1 METVTVV
8 PHTHTQIK
16 YIGMNQSTEM
26 ENCYNE
32 SLETQEKQ

>member
-1 METVTVV
+1 METVTVAV
-8 PHTHTQIK
+8 VTHTQIK
-16 YIGMNQSTEM
+16 YLGMNQSTEM